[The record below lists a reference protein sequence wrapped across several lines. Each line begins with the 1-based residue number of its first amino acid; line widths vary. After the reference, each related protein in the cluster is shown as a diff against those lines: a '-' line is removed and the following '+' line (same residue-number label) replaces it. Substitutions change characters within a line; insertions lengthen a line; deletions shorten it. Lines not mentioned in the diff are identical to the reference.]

1 MGLTTDEQPEE
12 AYTTE
17 EVPGAVLGAAY
28 TAMGN
33 RRELLLSVATD
44 IQSDGS
50 YGATW
55 ILATDEHLVA
65 VTTDEGEVV
74 GEPVCLRLADI
85 KEVEVRG
92 LFGSGVI
99 KVRTDSTGTTLAHF
113 SLSLIP
119 TFSELPA
126 QLERLIRSSR
136 EVGEEEKIAKRN
148 LDGGHAQP
156 KRCDR
161 CGRAIPHWMGVCPV
175 CLDTKKLF
183 ARLMSYSIPYWKLAV
198 FSLLLLLTATF
209 IGLTPPLLM
218 RTLIDD
224 VLAPSGVQSESRLY
238 GSPQDGGS
246 RRQQDRL
253 APPPVPRLGDRRTLL
268 GWLVFLL
275 LLVTITRNGLGALRS
290 FLLAKLGQ
298 RITYDLRRQVY
309 RHLHHLSL
317 SFYNE
322 RETGRIMASITQD
335 VSRLQDFISD
345 GLQEVIR
352 NIAIILIICT
362 ILFSLNAGLAALV
375 LLPTPLLVLVTIHF
389 GGKLHNVYHRLWR
402 RWAGI
407 SALLA
412 DTIPGVRVVK
422 AFAQESREVTKFEG
436 RSLELLSG
444 EIHVARLR
452 SIFAPVMTFITSLGI
467 LIIWW
472 VGGNKVLAGGLSLGD
487 FVAFTGYMWQFYG
500 PVESL
505 CRLNHRFQRA
515 ATSAE
520 RVFEVL
526 DSQSDVVDQPHVI
539 AMPRIEGRVG
549 FKDVTFGYDPTKYVI
564 KDMSFMV
571 EPGEMIG
578 LAGQSGAGKSTVINL
593 ICRFYDVEK
602 GAIYIDGHD
611 IRDVSLKSMR
621 EQIGVVLQD
630 PFLFN
635 GTVADN
641 IAYGKPEAS
650 LDEVVAA
657 AKAANAHGFILDFP
671 EGYDTVV
678 GERGARVSGGERQR
692 LSIARAILRNPR
704 ILILDEATASVDTQ
718 TEAQIQEALERLIKG
733 RTTFAIAHRLSTL
746 KNAHRLLI
754 LDKGELAEMGTHDE
768 LIAND
773 GIYANLCRM
782 QTEMSRLRAW

>member
-1 MGLTTDEQPEE
+1 LGLTTDEQTEE

-17 EVPGAVLGAAY
+17 DVPDAVRAALY
-28 TAMGN
+28 TATGS

-44 IQSDGS
+44 IQADGS

-65 VTTDEGEVV
+65 VTTDEGEVA
-74 GEPVCLRLADI
+74 GEPACIRLADI

-99 KVRTDSTGTTLAHF
+99 KVRTDSAGTTLAHF

-119 TFSELPA
+119 KFAELPA
-126 QLERLIRSSR
+126 QIERLVRNSR

-175 CLDTKKLF
+175 CLDTRKLF
-183 ARLMSYSIPYWKLAV
+183 ARLMGYSIPYWKLAV

-224 VLAPSGVQSESRLY
+224 VLAPSGVQSESRMY

-268 GWLVFLL
+268 GWLVVLL
-275 LLVTITRNGLGALRS
+275 LLVTISRNGLGALRS
-290 FLLAKLGQ
+290 YLLAKLGQ
-298 RITYDLRRQVY
+298 QITYDLRRQVY

-352 NIAIILIICT
+352 NIAIIVIICT

-375 LLPTPLLVLVTIHF
+375 LLPTPLLVLVTVHF

-422 AFAQESREVTKFEG
+422 AFAQERREVSKFET
-436 RSLELLSG
+436 RSFDLLNG

-452 SIFAPVMTFITSLGI
+452 SLFAPMMTFITSLGI

-472 VGGNKVLAGGLSLGD
+472 VGGNKVLAGSLSLGD

-539 AMPRIEGRVG
+539 AMPRIVGRVE

-650 LDEVVAA
+650 LDEVAAA
-657 AKAANAHGFILDFP
+657 AKAANAHDFILDFP
-671 EGYDTVV
+671 EGYDTIV

-754 LDKGELAEMGTHDE
+754 IDKGELAEMGTHDE

-782 QTEMSRLRAW
+782 QSEMSRLRAW